1 LHAGPEGFGKRIMN
15 INTDAIDEVALALL
29 YLTLRPIPRMEGF

>member
-1 LHAGPEGFGKRIMN
+1 MN

-29 YLTLRPIPRMEGF
+29 YLTCMTDTAHGRVSTGMC